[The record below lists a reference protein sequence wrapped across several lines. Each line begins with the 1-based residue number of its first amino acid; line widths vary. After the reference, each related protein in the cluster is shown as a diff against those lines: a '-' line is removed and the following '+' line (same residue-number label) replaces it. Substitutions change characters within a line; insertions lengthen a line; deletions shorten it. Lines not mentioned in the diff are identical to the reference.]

1 MAIVSC
7 CCVSGLDSSEHVA
20 SAWCHQTNH
29 GAPVP
34 EQALDMT
41 DQAPVVDVPTAAKR
55 LGKSVDAIRALARRG
70 RLQSRRGNDGK
81 LLITL
86 PTGTDV
92 APPVDDESDDEV
104 VELREQL
111 AEVREQVEHWRELAT
126 GAQIAAA
133 RAEADA
139 AAQRELVTVLTRLL
153 EDGRRPWWRR
163 WMGAGSLK

>member
-1 MAIVSC
+1 M
-7 CCVSGLDSSEHVA
+7 
-20 SAWCHQTNH
+20 
-29 GAPVP
+29 P

-55 LGKSVDAIRALARRG
+55 LGKSVDAVRALARRG

-86 PTGTDV
+86 PTGADA
-92 APPVDDESDDEV
+92 APPVDDESDDEI